1 MRKLPRQRHAAP
13 AVRRQRLERDEF
25 AEHQTLV
32 ERVALEF
39 EKSPHHPFD
48 RPSI

>member
-1 MRKLPRQRHAAP
+1 MPLRLCAASGSN
-13 AVRRQRLERDEF
+13 ATKF